1 MVKFWVEAETSALK
15 IIKAEIKRAEQ
26 NGQGNVVQ
34 KKKRHLLELIHKM
47 ELSKEKRAKSL
58 KKDEMKD
65 A

>member
-1 MVKFWVEAETSALK
+1 MVKFWVEAELKGIK

-34 KKKRHLLELIHKM
+34 KKKRHLVELIHKM
-47 ELSKEKRAKSL
+47 ELTKLIREKSI
-58 KKDEMKD
+58 KKDEMKN